1 MPADVTG
8 ALELRKALKEYAPF
22 LAKESQKELSAIL
35 RPMAEK
41 ARGFLPSNEQAP
53 SGWLER
59 EGAQGRWAN
68 RFYDERIARKG
79 ITFSAAPSK
88 MNRRGFRSLA
98 AIYNKSAAGAIYETA
113 GRKSGMTGNFTP
125 RLHGELK
132 GKGQKMTGR
141 AIFRAW
147 SEDQGKTNAA
157 VIKAIE
163 RANEKVATLARM
175 GGGRLY
181 RVTKAD

>member
-1 MPADVTG
+1 MPVEVTG
-8 ALELRKALKEYAPF
+8 ALELRKALKNYAPD
-22 LAKESQKELSAIL
+22 LAKESQKELSGIL
-35 RPMAEK
+35 KPMVAK
-41 ARGFLPSNEQAP
+41 AKGFLPSNAEAP

-59 EGAQGRWAN
+59 PNAKGRWAN
-68 RFYDERIARKG
+68 RFYDESIAKKS

-88 MNRRGFRSLA
+88 ANKKGFRSLA

-113 GRKSGMTGNFTP
+113 GRKSGVTGNFTP
-125 RLHGELK
+125 RLGGSLE

-141 AIFRAW
+141 GIFKAW
-147 SEDQGKTNAA
+147 SQDQGRTNAA

-163 RANEKVATLARM
+163 KTNEKVHQLAQS

-181 RVTKAD
+181 KVRGK